1 MTAETIGFDLDGV
14 LMRNPFGSYVFPRV
28 HELMRAAPML
38 QGEDVEAARTTVTSA
53 VLGRVGELMRAG
65 KLVEAYDW
73 DAIFMHVATSFGGA
87 AIPPVSQL
95 VGEGCRAPGG
105 IAALPGAA
113 STLAALRAAG
123 FRLVVVS
130 NGFSYFQEPVL
141 EALDLLQY
149 FDAVITPDRV
159 GAAKPDPLAFRA
171 AGDLQWFVGD
181 TLVHDV
187 FGANGVG
194 ATSVW
199 LDASMPASLAALPVA
214 ARSARQELTE
224 RVAASLRESMYV
236 AFHPDAAVGNS
247 TPAYAIRE
255 LGELLEVVGR

>member
-1 MTAETIGFDLDGV
+1 MPAVTIGFDLDGV
-14 LMRNPFGSYVFPRV
+14 LMRNPFGSYVFPKV
-28 HELMRAAPML
+28 HELMRAAPKL
-38 QGEDVEAARTTVTSA
+38 QGEEVEAARTTVTSA

-65 KLVEAYDW
+65 DLVAAYDW
-73 DAIFMHVATSFGGA
+73 DAIFAHVATSFGGV

-95 VGEGCRAPGG
+95 VAEGCRVPGA

-113 STLAALRAAG
+113 TTLAALQNTG
-123 FRLVVVS
+123 HRLVVIS

-141 EALDLLQY
+141 EALGLLQY

-159 GAAKPDPLAFRA
+159 GAAKPDPHAFHA
-171 AGDLQWFVGD
+171 AGELQWFVGD

-199 LDASMPASLAALPVA
+199 LDASMPAALADLPVA
-214 ARSARQELTE
+214 ARSERPELTE

-236 AFHPDAAVGNS
+236 TFHPDATVGNS

-255 LGELLEVVGR
+255 LGELLELFGR